1 MGAEAAL
8 PRTPIALR
16 LPHQEVEA
24 VDRYART
31 HSLTRTE
38 AFLRLLRK
46 GLAAEQNELDNE
58 KLDAIQRSLDRVI
71 NLLDENRSPLS
82 LADISNALSS
92 TAQSFSAIRR
102 AYLFGSYARGEATPE
117 SDVDL
122 RLELDDASSMSLYD
136 LAHLQ
141 KTLERTLGKPVD
153 LVTAS
158 AIKNQTLADAIERDK
173 VLLYDSES

>member
-1 MGAEAAL
+1 MGAETAL

-24 VDRYART
+24 VERYAHT

-58 KLDAIQRSLDRVI
+58 KLDAIQRSLDHVI
-71 NLLDENRSPLS
+71 SLLDENRSPLS
-82 LADISNALSS
+82 LDDISNAVSS
-92 TAQSFSAIRR
+92 TAQSFPAIRR
-102 AYLFGSYARGEATPE
+102 AYLFGSYARGEATSE

-122 RLELDDASSMSLYD
+122 RLELDETSGTSLYD

-141 KTLERTLGKPVD
+141 KTLERTLETSVD

-158 AIKNQTLADAIERDK
+158 TIKNQALADAIERDK
-173 VLLYDSES
+173 VLIYECEG